1 MEPVSTS
8 TVDDK
13 VRDGQDLQ
21 QQPCSLAQVDSG
33 PQEAL
38 GVNHHHFAHGVIGGP
53 DSNCARLLGRRCL
66 EHFPAIEESVVKGV
80 RLAIPC
86 VPKDGHYLQVLVR
99 TAVQFLNKV
108 FFIPYLPKQKEKSII
123 IM

>member
-21 QQPCSLAQVDSG
+21 QQPCSLAEVHGG

-38 GVNHHHFAHGVIGGP
+38 CINYHHFADRVIGCP
-53 DSNCARLLGRRCL
+53 DSDRAGLLGWRCL
-66 EHFPAIEESVVKGV
+66 EDFPAIEESVVKGV

-86 VPKDGHYLQVLVR
+86 VPKDGHYL
-99 TAVQFLNKV
+99 
-108 FFIPYLPKQKEKSII
+108 
-123 IM
+123 